1 MDLNAFDNSL
11 AVTYRSLFICKLIE
25 ATTILTQGA
34 LDKLKL
40 YSWPGNVRE
49 LENVVERELIQYS
62 ENTLN
67 FKSFIKEKLTSTSI
81 DYNIDSAEVENK
93 NTMNLEKVMS
103 LHINKVLDITG
114 GKIHGAGGA
123 AELLNI
129 NPNTLRARMK
139 KLGIL

>member
-1 MDLNAFDNSL
+1 M
-11 AVTYRSLFICKLIE
+11 
-25 ATTILTQGA
+25 
-34 LDKLKL
+34 DKLKL